1 MRLPILGLIVLSF
14 AISWILT
21 FAMKRIAPRLGLVD
35 KPGGRK
41 IHANPKPLGGGV
53 AIFIAFA
60 LPLLGALVAA
70 HVAHPSD
77 ATMRA
82 YIGGAKDKTPL
93 ALAMLGAALA
103 LHLLGIADD
112 RKALGPY
119 VK

>member
-53 AIFIAFA
+53 AIFLAFA
-60 LPLLGALVAA
+60 LPMLVGLAVVHWGHPPASLQSRIPHVNDYWSGMRDRTPMALGMLVAA
-70 HVAHPSD
+70 VVMHI
-77 ATMRA
+77 MGLM
-82 YIGGAKDKTPL
+82 Y
-93 ALAMLGAALA
+93 
-103 LHLLGIADD
+103 D
-112 RKALGPY
+112 RN
-119 VK
+119 